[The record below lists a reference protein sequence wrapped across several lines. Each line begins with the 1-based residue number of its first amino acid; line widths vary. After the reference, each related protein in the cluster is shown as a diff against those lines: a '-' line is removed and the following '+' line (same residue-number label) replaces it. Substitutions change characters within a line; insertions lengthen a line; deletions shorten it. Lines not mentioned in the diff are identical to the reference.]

1 MRRADRLF
9 QIVQLI
15 RGRRLSTAA
24 FLAERLEVS
33 QRTIYRDVA
42 DLQHQGVPI
51 EGEAGVGY
59 RLGAGFELPPLMFS
73 QGEANALV
81 AAARLAQAWLD
92 PGLARA
98 VEGALGTIWSVRPPA
113 ARLAAEAQALYAP
126 LVGLDART
134 QATLQA
140 LREAVQSCHVVEI
153 DYADVQGRPSL
164 RRLRPLGCFY
174 WGKVWTLSA
183 WCELRNDF
191 RGFRI
196 DRIAAFTVL
205 PERFRQEPGKTLAD
219 LLRQVEAERDG
230 VAAGVRGCTGGRWT
244 LLRGWSARSGCRRR
258 QGAPELSFSK
268 DPQSRQLMVY
278 GPWLGPA
285 PCASYSV

>member
-33 QRTIYRDVA
+33 QRTIYSDVA

-92 PGLARA
+92 AR
-98 VEGALGTIWSVRPPA
+98 V
-113 ARLAAEAQALYAP
+113 AAEAQALYAP
-126 LVGLDART
+126 SVGLDPRV

-140 LREAVQSCHVVEI
+140 LREAVHSRHVVQI
-153 DYADVQGRPSL
+153 NYADVHGRPSL

-196 DRIAAFTVL
+196 DRIVDLVVL
-205 PERFRQEPGKTLAD
+205 DEQFRQEPGKTLAD
-219 LLRQVEAERDG
+219 MLRKVEAEM
-230 VAAGVRGCTGGRWT
+230 AACPPEW
-244 LLRGWSARSGCRRR
+244 
-258 QGAPELSFSK
+258 GAAQTPGLN
-268 DPQSRQLMVY
+268 
-278 GPWLGPA
+278 A
-285 PCASYSV
+285 

>member
-9 QIVQLI
+9 QVVQLI

-59 RLGAGFELPPLMFS
+59 RLGAGFDLPPLMFS

-92 PGLARA
+92 PGLARE
-98 VEGALGTIWSVRPPA
+98 VEGALGKILSVLPA
-113 ARLAAEAQALYAP
+113 SARAAAESQAVYAP
-126 LVGLDART
+126 PVGLDPRA
-134 QATLQA
+134 QAHLQA
-140 LREAVQSCHVVEI
+140 LREAVHSCHVVQVE
-153 DYADVQGRPSL
+153 YADVEGRTSL

-183 WCELRNDF
+183 WCELRGDF
-191 RGFRI
+191 RGFRV
-196 DRIAAFTVL
+196 DRIAHLTVL
-205 PERFRQEPGKTLAD
+205 QEQFRHEPGKTLAD
-219 LLRQVEAERDG
+219 LVRRAEAER
-230 VAAGVRGCTGGRWT
+230 ATCA
-244 LLRGWSARSGCRRR
+244 SAT
-258 QGAPELSFSK
+258 GAPG
-268 DPQSRQLMVY
+268 M
-278 GPWLGPA
+278 PA
-285 PCASYSV
+285 PAASVHGLPPPQRAQPGGPLPWPGDQAAPGASALR

>member
-15 RGRRLSTAA
+15 RGRRLTTAA

-33 QRTIYRDVA
+33 PRTIYRDVA

-73 QGEANALV
+73 QTEANALV

-92 PGLARA
+92 ASMARD
-98 VEGALGTIWSVRPPA
+98 VEAALGKILSVLPPA
-113 ARLAAEAQALYAP
+113 ARVAAEAQALYAP
-126 LVGLDART
+126 SVGLEPHV
-134 QATLQA
+134 QVHLQT
-140 LREAVQSCHVVEI
+140 LREAVQSRHMVQV
-153 DYADVQGRPSL
+153 DYADVQGRASV

-196 DRIAAFTVL
+196 DRMVRIDVL
-205 PERFRQEPGKTLAD
+205 DQQFSQEPGKTLAD
-219 LLRQVEAERDG
+219 LLRKVEAE
-230 VAAGVRGCTGGRWT
+230 AAQQPLGS
-244 LLRGWSARSGCRRR
+244 WSA
-258 QGAPELSFSK
+258 
-268 DPQSRQLMVY
+268 
-278 GPWLGPA
+278 
-285 PCASYSV
+285 